1 MAFSITWNSTFE
13 LGPAKTEKLGL
24 AYQHINDVRKGTS
37 ERIRLEHEFDPAQ
50 NASQGVH
57 LKGSARTFYQANAP
71 TVGEQQALASATS
84 DLHIGR
90 VWIGTDDILRVQ
102 TMANANVAGWKQLTG
117 GGYALA
123 AGSTVTWTTYSVTD
137 ADCSKIVLRKSGAD
151 TAANAVTSDGENLG
165 TLEWWGNSASAF
177 TLAAQMVVT
186 QDGTADTNTPAKIA
200 FVVADGTTT
209 VTPLTLNKDGSVSLT
224 SIAGDPDF
232 LGTPTFA
239 AGLTVTAGGLTV
251 TEGDLSLSDGDVL
264 LPATS
269 VLNWG
274 AGDVTITHATNALA
288 FAGASAG
295 YTFDAALL
303 PATNDVGA
311 LGSATTMWSDL
322 FLASGA
328 VINWNNGD
336 VTATHSAN
344 ALAFAGASG
353 GYSFDAAL
361 LPATDDAG
369 ALGSAALGWSDAFFA
384 SGAVLTWGAP
394 STPDATLTHSANALT
409 LAGADLTVPNLTLSG
424 GTTGNV
430 YSAAYTPTLTNRTN
444 VAATRLKGAIFFRV
458 GSRVYVSIGLTVD
471 PSAAG
476 LTTFEIELPISSN
489 IDGSELAYLH
499 GSGSAYLSGVGV
511 NAVNIQAYGSSDN
524 AVATFWALNTPVHD
538 VTLEFS
544 YDIR

>member
-57 LKGSARTFYQANAP
+57 RKGSARTFYQANAP
-71 TVGEQQALASATS
+71 TVGEQQALTSETS

-90 VWIGTDDILRVQ
+90 VWVGTDDILRVQ
-102 TMANANVAGWKQLTG
+102 TMANANIAGWKQLIG

-137 ADCSKIVLRKSGAD
+137 ADCSKIVLRKSGAA

-186 QDGTADTNTPAKIA
+186 QDGTAATNTPAKIA

-209 VTPLTLNKDGSVSLT
+209 VTPLTLNKDGSVSFT
-224 SIAGDPDF
+224 AIAGDPNF

-239 AGLTVTAGGLTV
+239 DGLTVTAGGLTVTAGGLTVTAGGLTVTAGGLTVTAGGLTV
-251 TEGDLSLSDGDVL
+251 TEGDVVVTDGSL
-264 LPATS
+264 T
-269 VLNWG
+269 
-274 AGDVTITHATNALA
+274 VT
-288 FAGASAG
+288 AGA
-295 YTFDAALL
+295 FL
-303 PATNDVGA
+303 PGTNDSGA
-311 LGSATTMWSDL
+311 LGAAATSWSDL

-344 ALAFAGASG
+344 ALAFAGASS

-369 ALGSAALGWSDAFFA
+369 ALGSATLGWSDAFFA

-394 STPDATLTHSANALT
+394 STPDATLTHSANMLT

-430 YSAAYTPTLTNRTN
+430 YSGAYTPDATGTDCTITANYSARYQRIGNIVFVDGGLKISTTSSSFGVALSLPIASFNQATLLRSG
-444 VAATRLKGAIFFRV
+444 VAHAV
-458 GSRVYVSIGLTVD
+458 GTGLTIN
-471 PSAAG
+471 SWCFTTGRYGTGFAITG
-476 LTTFEIELPISSN
+476 YCGGSGTRTFEI
-489 IDGSELAYLH
+489 GY
-499 GSGSAYLSGVGV
+499 V
-511 NAVNIQAYGSSDN
+511 
-524 AVATFWALNTPVHD
+524 
-538 VTLEFS
+538 FS
-544 YDIR
+544 YAIAE